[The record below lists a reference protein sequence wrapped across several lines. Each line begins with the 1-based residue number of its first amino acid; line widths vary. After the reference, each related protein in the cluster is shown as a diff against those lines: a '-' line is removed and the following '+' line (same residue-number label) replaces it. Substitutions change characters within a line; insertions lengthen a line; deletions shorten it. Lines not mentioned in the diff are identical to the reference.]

1 MRRHDKSARVFNFDK
16 PLFVKEELVEA
27 VTEEPKAP
35 AAPQVIPPWE
45 DFPQGVLDAHA
56 EEWSK
61 LPAESGSVTLYPA
74 RGGVS
79 SGGTVESTGHGPR
92 LHTES
97 KTRPS
102 ITLRWYQNEAIK
114 RIFEEWDSGNN
125 STLLVLP
132 TGCGKTITFGSVV
145 YRFSEHY
152 GPRKDGSPRRSLIL
166 AHRTELITQACD
178 SLAVLGVE
186 AAIEQASQKARA
198 GIFGDPTCV
207 VASVQ
212 SMQANERSK
221 RLLGWDP
228 DYFDLIITDEGH
240 HAAGDPSKRKGK
252 KKGKLNTYQQIYNH
266 FTGAVKKL
274 FVTATPDRADGENM
288 GSICDSLAFEY
299 PMYDAVREGWL
310 CPIRIRWCDT
320 GVDLRNIRTTGGDLN
335 ENDIAEAIKPH
346 IEVLARATKREID
359 DRKTLVFCPDVG
371 SAEAFASAMESLG
384 IKSAS
389 LSGES
394 SDQERQDVLNAFRR
408 GDIQLLANCGLFT
421 EGFDVPSIACVVLLR
436 PTKSRPLYCQMVGR
450 GTRPAPGKENL
461 VVVDFPWVA
470 GKHKLVKPTELFDST
485 KQSEERYKEAEKL
498 LERGETDDLMAA
510 MQMADEVIKEKVKL
524 RIKVTEGRVKYR
536 KTEYDPLA
544 VGDILGIPHRQES
557 EGALKKRITDK
568 QLEILRKAKIV
579 NAESMSASRA
589 SLYVDKVID
598 RWRNDK
604 ASIPQ
609 VSYLIALGVE
619 PEIAR
624 EMGFKEASA
633 TIGRLKAARGQ

>member
-1 MRRHDKSARVFNFDK
+1 MRRHDKSAGFFNFDR
-16 PLFVKEELVEA
+16 PLFIKEEVVEA

-35 AAPQVIPPWE
+35 AAPQSYPPWD
-45 DFPQGVLDAHA
+45 DFPKEVLDAYA

-61 LPAESGSVTLYPA
+61 LPDDSSSESLCAA
-74 RGGVS
+74 RSGVS
-79 SGGTVESTGHGPR
+79 SGGTVESNGRGLR
-92 LHTES
+92 LHTEP

-102 ITLRWYQNEAIK
+102 ITLRWYQEAAIK

-132 TGCGKTITFGSVV
+132 TGCGKTITFGSIV
-145 YRFSEHY
+145 YRFNEHY
-152 GPRKDGSPRRSLIL
+152 GMRPDGSPRRSLIL

-186 AAIEQASQKARA
+186 AAIEQASQKARS
-198 GIFGDPTCV
+198 GVFGDPTCV

-221 RLLGWDP
+221 RLLSWDP

-240 HAAGDPSKRKGK
+240 HAASKPKSKGK
-252 KKGKLNTYQQIYNH
+252 DKGKIKPNIYKNIFNH
-266 FTGAVKKL
+266 FTGAEKKL
-274 FVTATPDRADGENM
+274 FVTATPDRADGANM
-288 GSICDSLAFEY
+288 GDICDSLAFEY
-299 PMYDAVREGWL
+299 PMYEAVREGWL

-335 ENDIAEAIKPH
+335 ESDIAEAIKPH
-346 IEVLARATKREID
+346 IEVLARATKKEID
-359 DRKTLVFCPDVG
+359 DRKTLVFTPDVG

-394 SDQERQDVLNAFRR
+394 SDNERQDVLNAFRR
-408 GDIQLLANCGLFT
+408 GDIQLLANCALFT
-421 EGFDVPSIACVVLLR
+421 EGFDVPAISCVVLLR

-461 VVVDFPWVA
+461 IVVDFPWVA

-485 KQSEERYKEAEKL
+485 KQSEERYQEAEKL
-498 LERGETDDLMAA
+498 LESGKTDDLMAA
-510 MQMADEVIKEKVKL
+510 MKMADEVIKEKVKL

-536 KTEYDPLA
+536 RTEYDPLA
-544 VGDILGIPHRQES
+544 VGDILGIPYRQES
-557 EGALKKRITDK
+557 EGSLKKKITDK
-568 QLEILRKAKIV
+568 QLDILRKAKIV
-579 NAESMSASRA
+579 GAESMSAPRA
-589 SLYVDKVID
+589 SLYVDKVIE
-598 RWRNDK
+598 RWKADK
-604 ASIPQ
+604 ATIPQ

-619 PEIAR
+619 PEVAR
-624 EMGFKEASA
+624 EMKFKEASA
-633 TIGRLKAARGQ
+633 TISRLKASR